1 MRETDAV
8 ARSDDLTTILFD
20 FHATLA
26 WSRDREAWIR
36 AAHEHAGRAL
46 ARDTDTADGS
56 PHRLQEALSQV
67 WLLARRRDPS
77 RSWDLSASDHRKAF
91 TTVLT
96 RDLGCAEW
104 LATSLYDVMPDQWQL
119 YDDVIDV
126 LTSLRQVGKRVGIV
140 SNIGIDIRRVST
152 RWASSAL
159 QFRRPLRRGRSDQAN
174 PAIFTR
180 ALRDLHSC
188 PSRTLMVGD
197 TWDQDGAAA
206 AVGMSTLILPGK
218 DQSSKGLRTV
228 LDICRV

>member
-140 SNIGIDIRRVST
+140 SNIGIDIRPR
-152 RWASSAL
+152 L
-159 QFRRPLRRGRSDQAN
+159 D
-174 PAIFTR
+174 
-180 ALRDLHSC
+180 
-188 PSRTLMVGD
+188 TLG
-197 TWDQDGAAA
+197 
-206 AVGMSTLILPGK
+206 ILPLF
-218 DQSSKGLRTV
+218 SSVV
-228 LDICRV
+228 LSVEAGVTKPTPPSSHGRYETYIAAHHGP